1 MGDGRSR
8 VASTRNHKKRHIKMR
23 VASDV
28 EAFASVAHSTKS
40 LKHEPSSRRTF
51 RMSKE
56 EALQRIKQVEAQI
69 RTMKE
74 EAEREREATLRN
86 ARREALELTEQFQEK
101 AEARYREIVNAAEA
115 EIETER
121 EKLLAAAREDAA
133 RMATQGKANVDR
145 AVELVVGKFRGA
157 IRA

>member
-23 VASDV
+23 VASNV
-28 EAFASVAHSTKS
+28 QVFASIAHSTKTF
-40 LKHEPSSRRTF
+40 KDEPSSPRAF

-56 EALQRIKQVEAQI
+56 ETLQRIKQVEAQI

-86 ARREALELTEQFQEK
+86 ARREALELPEQFQEK
-101 AEARYREIVNAAEA
+101 GDAGYREIVSAAE
-115 EIETER
+115 
-121 EKLLAAAREDAA
+121 
-133 RMATQGKANVDR
+133 
-145 AVELVVGKFRGA
+145 GA
-157 IRA
+157 ILHARGQPPTAAQAE